1 VGDLGIRVERQ
12 QDEVH
17 LAVAGELD
25 LATAPA
31 LHDAVTRILGD
42 AAEPPSVVIDLG
54 EVSFLDSSG
63 LGALLRARADVL
75 AAGGRLTLGPV
86 APGPRRVIA
95 IAGLAGT
102 FGLEA

>member
-1 VGDLGIRVERQ
+1 VGELGIRVERQ
-12 QDEVH
+12 DSEVR
-17 LAVAGELD
+17 LVVAGELD

-31 LHDAVTRILGD
+31 LHDAVTQLLG
-42 AAEPPSVVIDLG
+42 AGEPSTVVIDLG
-54 EVSFLDSSG
+54 EVTFLDSSG

-75 AAGGRLTLGPV
+75 AAGGRLVLGAV
-86 APGPRRVIA
+86 APGPRRVIV